1 MDQRFFEQF
10 ESTQTNAKS
19 VTFPIDAIFMPI
31 RQVNFTVQEHS
42 IDGEYIYFEVWTNG
56 SINPFDAVK
65 SAAKVCMKLM
75 TSCLT
80 TQEDEQSFMD
90 SSKTPDTQAY
100 VQVNYNKM
108 EPESNFEEILIE
120 QLELSLRAYNCLKRA
135 EVRTLADLSKKSFRD
150 LMKLRNFGQKSADEV
165 RAALSTYGIE
175 LQED

>member
-1 MDQRFFEQF
+1 
-10 ESTQTNAKS
+10 
-19 VTFPIDAIFMPI
+19 
-31 RQVNFTVQEHS
+31 
-42 IDGEYIYFEVWTNG
+42 
-56 SINPFDAVK
+56 
-65 SAAKVCMKLM
+65 MKLM